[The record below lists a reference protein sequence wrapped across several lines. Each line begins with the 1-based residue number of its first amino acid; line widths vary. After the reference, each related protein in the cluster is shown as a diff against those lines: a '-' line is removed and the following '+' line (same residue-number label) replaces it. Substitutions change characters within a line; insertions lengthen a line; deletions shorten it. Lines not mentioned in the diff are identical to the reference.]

1 MDIKL
6 LVALAGVIV
15 AALSTELNEAVSSM
29 LLGDIGGGLGF
40 SHDPGT
46 WFSSLYLTG
55 EVFGMAV
62 SPWFAVTFSIRRWA
76 LFVVALTVTSTVL
89 IPCAGNLALL
99 YGLRLVQGL
108 CGGLAIPLLMT
119 TALRALPPP
128 IRLFGLAA
136 YATTATFFPNLAASL
151 AALWAEAGD
160 GRLGWQFAFYE
171 AVPLAV
177 VAAALVWWGMPRDK
191 LQLERWRM
199 FDWRGLILLIVG
211 FGALTTML
219 QQGDRFDWFNSP
231 TICVLAVLSAVA
243 VPAFVANE
251 WLHPLPFFKLQ
262 LLKRRNLAFGL
273 IAFFTFLIVNL
284 GTSTIPS
291 RYLSEVQGYRPLQI
305 YSISLGTALL
315 QLVLLPGTA
324 VLLNVER
331 VDSRWVMGA
340 GLLCLLVAAFG
351 NSLVTIDWKAGQFY
365 ALQVL
370 NAVGEAFVVMPIL
383 MMSTNAVVPQEGPFV
398 SGLFNTPR
406 AVSSATG
413 TWLVQLIFRWRG
425 DLHSTRI
432 SDQLGQERFRLP
444 GASGPAAAASAH
456 AQALVLTISD
466 AFLLMGVIT
475 IGLIVVLAVLPVR
488 TYPPR
493 IVFADS

>member
-15 AALSTELNEAVSSM
+15 AALSTELNEAVSS
-29 LLGDIGGGLGF
+29 LLLNDIGGGLGF
-40 SHDPGT
+40 THDAGT
-46 WFSSLYLTG
+46 WFGSLYLTG
-55 EVFGMAV
+55 EVFGMAI
-62 SPWFAVTFSIRRWA
+62 SPWFAVTFSMRRWA
-76 LFVVALTVTSTVL
+76 LFVIALTVTSTVL
-89 IPCAGNLALL
+89 IPCTTNLTLL

-136 YATTATFFPNLAASL
+136 YATTATFFPNLASAL

-177 VAAALVWWGMPRDK
+177 IAASLVWWGMPRDP
-191 LQLERWRM
+191 LQLDRLRV
-199 FDWRGLILLIVG
+199 FNWRGFVLLVVG

-231 TICVLAVLSAVA
+231 TICVLATISVVA
-243 VPAFVANE
+243 IPAFVANE
-251 WLHPLPFFKLQ
+251 WLHPLPFFQLR
-262 LLKRRNLAFGL
+262 LLKRRNLAFAL

-291 RYLSEVQGYRPLQI
+291 QYLSEVQGFRPLQI
-305 YSISLGTALL
+305 YMISLGIAVP
-315 QLVLLPGTA
+315 QLVLLPLAA
-324 VLLNVER
+324 VVLNIEW
-331 VDSRWVMGA
+331 VDSRWVMAA
-340 GLLCLLVAAFG
+340 GLACLLAAAFG
-351 NSLVTIDWKAGQFY
+351 NSFVTIDWETGEFY
-365 ALQVL
+365 TWEIM

-383 MMSTNAVVPQEGPFV
+383 MMATNSVVPQEGPFV

-425 DLHSTRI
+425 DLHSSRI
-432 SDQLGQERFRLP
+432 SDQLGQERFLLP
-444 GASGPAAAASAH
+444 GASAPGVGAAAQ
-456 AQALVLTISD
+456 AQVVILTISD
-466 AFLLMGVIT
+466 AFFIMAVLTAGLL
-475 IGLIVVLAVLPVR
+475 VVLALLPVR

-493 IVFADS
+493 IVFAKS